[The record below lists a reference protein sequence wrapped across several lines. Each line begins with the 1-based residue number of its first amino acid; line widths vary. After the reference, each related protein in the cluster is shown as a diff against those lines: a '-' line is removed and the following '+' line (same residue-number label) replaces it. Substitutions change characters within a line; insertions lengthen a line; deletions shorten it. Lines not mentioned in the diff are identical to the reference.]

1 MRLIIAGKNSI
12 AVDVLEFAMKNID
25 ISIFVV
31 LNRTEYFKNGFQK
44 SLGFYANLWKIPIV
58 KLEEVYKYHDA
69 IFLSLEFDKII
80 KPSLFNTQNL
90 FNIHFSILPAYKGMY
105 TSALPL
111 INAECETGVTLH
123 KIDSGIDTGDIIS
136 QKEIKISENDTARK
150 LYLKYINE
158 GTKLVVEN
166 LISLINNN
174 YESFPQSSLSSS
186 YFGKNS
192 IDYTNLNINYKQ
204 TAFQVVNQ
212 LKAFS
217 FREYQLPKYNDVE
230 IGCWQITNEKSFSK
244 PGTIVEEI
252 KNSFKIST
260 IDFDVI
266 LYKDLFK
273 LLWYCCK
280 INDYDSLNTILAG
293 NNLDLEIKSKKGW
306 TALIIA
312 AYNGSFECVLLLI
325 DAGANVNACN
335 YNFTSVLM
343 YAKTNALKSNERR
356 IIDKLIDSGVSI
368 FSKDIFGKTVID
380 WVKEEN
386 NELYDYFKNKL

>member
-12 AVDVLEFAMKNID
+12 AVDVLEFALKNLD

-31 LNRTEYFKNGFQK
+31 LNRTEDFKNGVQK

-58 KLEEVYKYHDA
+58 NLEDVYKYHDA

-80 KPSLFNTQNL
+80 KPSLFKTKNL
-90 FNIHFSILPAYKGMY
+90 FNIHFSLLPSYKGMY

-111 INAECETGVTLH
+111 INAESETGVTLH

-136 QKEIKISENDTARK
+136 QKKIKISENDTARK
-150 LYLKYINE
+150 LYLRYINE
-158 GTKLVVEN
+158 GTKLVIEN
-166 LISLINNN
+166 LSFLITNN
-174 YESFPQSSLSSS
+174 YKSLPQSSLNSS
-186 YFGKNS
+186 YFGRNS
-192 IDYTNLNINYKQ
+192 IDYTNLKINYKQ
-204 TAFQVVNQ
+204 TAFQIVNQ

-217 FREYQLPKYNDVE
+217 FREYQLPKFNDIE
-230 IGCWQITNEKSFSK
+230 IGSWEITRKKSFLK

-252 KNSFKIST
+252 KNGFKIST

-273 LLWYCCK
+273 LFWYYCK
-280 INDYDSLNTILAG
+280 INDYTSLNNILVA
-293 NNLDLEIKSKKGW
+293 NNLDLEIKTKEGW

-312 AYNGSFECVLLLI
+312 VYNGSFECVLLLI
-325 DAGANVNACN
+325 DAGANVNAYN
-335 YNFTSVLM
+335 YNFTTVLM

-356 IIDKLIDSGVSI
+356 IIDKLIDSGTNI

-380 WVKEEN
+380 WVKEED
-386 NELYDYFKNKL
+386 NELHNYFKSKL

>member
-12 AVDVLEFAMKNID
+12 AVDVLEFAMKNLD

-31 LNRTEYFKNGFQK
+31 LNRKEDFKNNFQK
-44 SLGFYANLWKIPIV
+44 SLGFYANLWKIPIIT
-58 KLEEVYKYHDA
+58 LEEVYKYHDA

-90 FNIHFSILPAYKGMY
+90 FNIHFSLLPAYKGMY

-123 KIDSGIDTGDIIS
+123 KIDSGIDTGNIIL
-136 QKEIKISENDTARK
+136 QKKIKISKNDTARN

-158 GTKLVVEN
+158 GTKLVVDN

-266 LYKDLFK
+266 LRKDLFK

-293 NNLDLEIKSKKGW
+293 DNLDLEIKSKKGW

-356 IIDKLIDSGVSI
+356 IIDKLIDSGASI

-386 NELYDYFKNKL
+386 NELYEYFKNKL